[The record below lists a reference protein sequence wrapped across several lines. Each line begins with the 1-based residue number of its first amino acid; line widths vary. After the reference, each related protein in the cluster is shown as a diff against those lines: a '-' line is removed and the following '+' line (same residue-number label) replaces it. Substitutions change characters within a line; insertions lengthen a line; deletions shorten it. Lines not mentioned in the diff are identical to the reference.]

1 MTNYNIYN
9 LISRNNTDN
18 IKYIIIFFVIIVS
31 LSNNLFLNIF
41 GCNNIVKNIYS
52 KHFITIFLLY
62 LLFDININIEHRINP
77 LLNLFYTLIIYILII
92 LLFQSNKFYINLV
105 FVMLLSLIILDKF
118 KIYYLSTIKN
128 QEKLQEKL
136 ELIYRTNNIFVILII
151 LVIVIGVTSSFNYNN
166 FKNTF
171 TNKKC

>member
-1 MTNYNIYN
+1 
-9 LISRNNTDN
+9 
-18 IKYIIIFFVIIVS
+18 
-31 LSNNLFLNIF
+31 
-41 GCNNIVKNIYS
+41 
-52 KHFITIFLLY
+52 
-62 LLFDININIEHRINP
+62 
-77 LLNLFYTLIIYILII
+77 
-92 LLFQSNKFYINLV
+92 
-105 FVMLLSLIILDKF
+105 MLLSLIILDKF